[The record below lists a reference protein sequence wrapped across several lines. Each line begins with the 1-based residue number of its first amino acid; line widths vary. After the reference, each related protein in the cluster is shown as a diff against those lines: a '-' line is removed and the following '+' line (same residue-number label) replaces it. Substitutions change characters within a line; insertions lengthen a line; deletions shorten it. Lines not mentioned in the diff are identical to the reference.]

1 MENPF
6 IPHNRFKAPSEEC
19 ARPENPAVSQSR
31 RTDPRRSGERE
42 SRGTR
47 PSGAVRA
54 GPPAAQASVTAGG
67 RDWNTLREQLAVIL
81 YRYAQFKGRDV
92 SAKGSLGGFTDAAQV
107 HGFAQDAR
115 RCGPSPIS
123 AIWQATFRVKG
134 GLLL

>member
-1 MENPF
+1 M
-6 IPHNRFKAPSEEC
+6 
-19 ARPENPAVSQSR
+19 
-31 RTDPRRSGERE
+31 
-42 SRGTR
+42 TR